1 MSAETFIYRST
12 KTNALFI
19 LVTKTGMLSS
29 FRVSLRFA
37 YKLKKKQNKIKDF
50 QAEFIAHAFAGW
62 WTRVHRIMIAYFW

>member
-1 MSAETFIYRST
+1 
-12 KTNALFI
+12 
-19 LVTKTGMLSS
+19 MLSS

-62 WTRVHRIMIAYFW
+62 WTRVFLVDAIVQAMNNQFNQSINTHF